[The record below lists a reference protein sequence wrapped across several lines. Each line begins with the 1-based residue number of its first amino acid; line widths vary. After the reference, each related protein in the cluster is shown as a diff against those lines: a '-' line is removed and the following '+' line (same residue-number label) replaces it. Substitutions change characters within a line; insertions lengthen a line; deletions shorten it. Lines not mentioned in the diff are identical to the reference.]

1 MLILTKG
8 ISMIERVSQLIDGL
22 LAQID
27 FTSIFKIIL
36 TIIIS
41 AAAYYFITK
50 IITTAARGV
59 KVQKERVDAVTNV
72 IKTLLVVLAF
82 ISILGALKID
92 VTGLVAGI
100 GIGAI
105 AIGFA
110 AQTLISNIISGLFL
124 FFEGVFN
131 LGDYIQV
138 SDTVGR
144 VTKMSFR
151 TTQLETI
158 DGNIVTLPNSLLA
171 TNQVT
176 NLTGGKKEI
185 LLTIK
190 EKIDIFTDLNMA
202 KQLMLDALIEV
213 KGVIIDRSHK
223 PIITVDR
230 EPEQWSTNLTLFVS
244 VKSNDWYITQS
255 TIKENI
261 KVKFENAQIIPPVP
275 AIARIRL
282 EEIKK
287 ELQKHNSNSNKRL

>member
-1 MLILTKG
+1 MFIQVKG
-8 ISMIERVSQLIDGL
+8 IPMIESVTQLIDGL

-41 AAAYYFITK
+41 VAAYYFITK

-59 KVQKERVDAVTNV
+59 KVQKERVNAVTNV

-82 ISILGALKID
+82 ISILGALRID
-92 VTGLVAGI
+92 VTGLIAGI

-110 AQTLISNIISGLFL
+110 AQTIISNLISGLFL

-131 LGDYIQV
+131 IGDYIQV
-138 SDTVGR
+138 SDTIGR

-190 EKIDIFTDLNMA
+190 EKIDIFADQNKA
-202 KQLMLDALIEV
+202 KQLMLDTLNEV
-213 KGVIIDRSHK
+213 KGVIFDRSHT
-223 PIITVDR
+223 PIITLDR

-244 VKSNDWYITQS
+244 VKSHNWHITQS
-255 TIKENI
+255 KIKENI
-261 KVKFENAQIIPPVP
+261 KMKFENAFIIPPVP
-275 AIARIRL
+275 AIARTRL
-282 EEIKK
+282 DEIKK
-287 ELQKHNSNSNKRL
+287 ELQKHNSDRTDR

>member
-1 MLILTKG
+1 MLIQIKG
-8 ISMIERVSQLIDGL
+8 ISMIEHISQLIDDL
-22 LAQID
+22 LNHID
-27 FTSIFKIIL
+27 FTSIFKITL
-36 TIIIS
+36 TIIIT

-110 AQTLISNIISGLFL
+110 AQTLISNLISGLFL

-131 LGDYIQV
+131 IGDYIQV
-138 SDTVGR
+138 GNTVGR

-158 DGNIVTLPNSLLA
+158 DGNVVTLPNSLLA

-190 EKIDIFTDLNMA
+190 ETIDIFTDLNIA
-202 KQLMLDALIEV
+202 KQLMLDALNEV
-213 KGVIIDRSHK
+213 KGVIMDRSHK
-223 PIITVDR
+223 PVITVDR
-230 EPEQWSTNLTLFVS
+230 DPEQWSTNLTLFVS
-244 VKSNDWYITQS
+244 VNSKNWYTTQS
-255 TIKENI
+255 KIKEII
-261 KVKFENAQIIPPVP
+261 KNKFENAQIIPPVP

-282 EEIKK
+282 EEIKQ
-287 ELQKHNSNSNKRL
+287 ELKKHSSDFDNKG